1 MGMSSGM
8 PSISRSARV
17 AAGVLAAAAALAG
30 CRDHPVPVAVLS
42 TADGAHVVTAGRGG
56 LDTADL
62 ELASGVTT
70 LVLHSGDIGGALYRA
85 VTPPGAGV
93 LPAAVVSGGHVVVQ
107 LRSSGTG
114 GPSVLDVTLSSAVAW
129 TVHEDGGATEATV
142 DMSAGGLAVLDF
154 AAGIA
159 RIDATLP
166 RPSGT
171 VVVRLGGGASEFT
184 VHVPAG
190 VPTRVAFD
198 GGAGSA
204 TVDGTVHTGIAGGTS
219 YAPNGWDAAS
229 DRVDVDN
236 TAGVSTFTL
245 VRY

>member
-1 MGMSSGM
+1 M
-8 PSISRSARV
+8 RSVGRTAGV
-17 AAGVLAAAAALAG
+17 ATVVLAAAAGLAG
-30 CRDHPVPVAVLS
+30 CRDHLAPVALLS
-42 TADGAHVVTAGRGG
+42 SPNGAHTVTAGRGG
-56 LDTADL
+56 LDTADF

-70 LVLHSGDIGGALYRA
+70 LVLHSGDLGGALYRV
-85 VTPPGAGV
+85 VTPPGSGV

-107 LRSSGTG
+107 LNSSGTG
-114 GPSVLDVTLSSAVAW
+114 GPAVVDVTLNSAVSW

-154 AAGIA
+154 AAGVS

-166 RPSGT
+166 EPGGT

-184 VHVPAG
+184 VHAPSG
-190 VPTRVAFD
+190 VPTRVALD

-204 TVDGTVHTGIAGGTS
+204 TIDGTQHTGIAGGTA
-219 YAPNGWDAAS
+219 YTPDGWDNATN
-229 DRVDVDN
+229 RVDVDN
-236 TAGVSTFTL
+236 TAGVGTFTL